1 MKKILF
7 SLMALV
13 ASMSMN
19 AQIMKVM
26 KDGVEVAKYKG
37 ANYTV
42 VFEEAPAAPAYEY
55 VDLGL
60 SVKWATCNV
69 GADSPEE
76 FGLYFA
82 WGETTGY
89 DKDHL
94 VNLYWDNYKWSIP
107 GEDGINFGSLKKYN
121 DTNGYGPVDNL
132 TTLEAAD
139 DAAVANWGDSWR
151 MPTNEEMDELV
162 NNCTWTK
169 TTHNGVSGFK
179 VEASNGNYIFLPCA
193 GRNSGG
199 ELERSENAF
208 YWTSSLSKYSYP
220 LSAHCLNSDDWMP
233 KDMWVSNCER
243 YCGLPIRAVCK

>member
-7 SLMALV
+7 SLVALV

-19 AQIMKVM
+19 AQVMKVM
-26 KDGVEVAKYKG
+26 KNGVEVAKYKG

-42 VFEEAPAAPAYEY
+42 VFEEEPPHEY

-89 DKDHL
+89 DKDNL
-94 VNLYWDNYKWSIP
+94 VDIYWNNYKWGTP
-107 GEDGINFGSLKKYN
+107 GNDGLNFGSLKKYN

-139 DAAVANWGDSWR
+139 DAAVANWGDGWH
-151 MPTNEEMDELV
+151 MPTKAEMEELV
-162 NNCTWTK
+162 NNCTWTI
-169 TTHNGVSGFK
+169 TTHNGVSVCK
-179 VEASNGNYIFLPCA
+179 VEASNGNFIFLPIA
-193 GRNSGG
+193 GYSSSGRLQESG
-199 ELERSENAF
+199 NAY
-208 YWTSSLSKYSYP
+208 YWTSSLSIYSYP
-220 LSAHCLNSDDWMP
+220 VAAHCLSLMP
-233 KDMWVSNCER
+233 TMDMKNVSNKER
-243 YCGLPIRAVCK
+243 YEGLPVRAVCQ